1 VWADD
6 FVHDACANG
15 QKLKCLTVIDEF
27 TRECLAIDVAGSIRS
42 ARVID
47 VLARLISAHGAPAFL
62 RSDNGPEF
70 VSEAIL
76 EWLAE
81 AKIDTALIDPGN
93 PWQNGDNELQRQIS
107 RRMPEHGRV
116 SQPHRS
122 PCPHRNLAPPLQ

>member
-1 VWADD
+1 MRFKLAGEGR
-6 FVHDACANG
+6 G

-47 VLARLISAHGAPAFL
+47 VLARLINAHGTPALL

-70 VSEAIL
+70 VSKAIL

-81 AKIDTALIDPGN
+81 ANIDTALIDPRKSMA
-93 PWQNGDNELQRQIS
+93 E
-107 RRMPEHGRV
+107 RR
-116 SQPHRS
+116 
-122 PCPHRNLAPPLQ
+122 